1 MLEIIA
7 ISVGILASIGAL
19 GHTGYKI
26 YKTYKQK
33 DVPTVIINQDDHHHG
48 IEEIIVD
55 TIKKDNIDD
64 IEVKINI
71 HTHKNKLS
79 LPVDKKDTHLH
90 KD

>member
-7 ISVGILASIGAL
+7 ITVSIIAGIGTL

-33 DVPTVIINQDDHHHG
+33 EIPTVVINEDHH
-48 IEEIIVD
+48 ISIVD
-55 TIKKDNIDD
+55 ELIIDALKNKKNKDDD

-71 HTHKNKLS
+71 HTH
-79 LPVDKKDTHLH
+79 DTTKKIHDH